1 LGILHIV
8 AFVTICEAY
17 MRIKPHFDLWN
28 HFFRAWLLP
37 SSGAE
42 VVVFGGMDIY
52 VKSGHGVDPYF
63 HLPMSGSTNGWQK
76 VWFFL
81 RNNGDGPLP
90 VFTGSRPVPQPN
102 LGYRV
107 ARRDLCRLQPLH
119 EVIQ

>member
-1 LGILHIV
+1 
-8 AFVTICEAY
+8 